1 MLTTELRHKR
11 CPGHIHFLPPVP
23 HQRARSA
30 VSLTLTWVT
39 FLALYPSL
47 HLWPPSCIHLHQV
60 LGRGFLN
67 WNTKASLRGSTDLQR
82 HFKLY
87 LVKQG
92 QFQDQGTR
100 VLVPALPMICCVLL
114 DFTVY
119 LWTSALSPTSGFSK
133 LWPGDQIWSITFLCA
148 IEFYWNTAMSI
159 HLHIVHI

>member
-11 CPGHIHFLPPVP
+11 CPGHILPPPPVT

-30 VSLTLTWVT
+30 VGLTLTWVT

-67 WNTKASLRGSTDLQR
+67 WNAKASLRGSTDSQTHL
-82 HFKLY
+82 KLY

-92 QFQDQGTR
+92 QFWDQGTR
-100 VLVPALPMICCVLL
+100 VLVPALPMVCCMLL
-114 DFTVY
+114 DFTIH

-133 LWPGDQIWSITFLCA
+133 LWLGDQIWSITF
-148 IEFYWNTAMSI
+148 F
-159 HLHIVHI
+159 VQ